1 LFIRQ
6 LRHNEIDT
14 IWTVDRSEVIHR
26 IYRLQQGVLV
36 LEPAYCEASGW
47 PPGEV
52 ERVTP
57 VLHDCYGRG
66 GGFYGMFEGE
76 ALVGAAV
83 IDGEFIGRD
92 RDWVALKWLYVS
104 RSHRGKGVGS
114 RLFQYVKDMARRNG
128 ARGLYISSTPTE
140 NTVNFYLRLGCKIAL
155 EPDPTLFTLEPE
167 DIHLTCTL

>member
-6 LRHNEIDT
+6 LLHDEIDK
-14 IWTVDRSEVIHR
+14 IWTIDRSEVIHR
-26 IYRLQQGVLV
+26 IYRLQQGVLI

-57 VLHDCYGRG
+57 LLHDCYRRG
-66 GGFYGMFEGE
+66 GEFYGMFEGE

-83 IDGEFIGRD
+83 IDGECIGPD
-92 RDWVALKWLYVS
+92 RAWVALKFLYVS

-114 RLFQYVKDMARRNG
+114 RLFEYAKDMARRSG

-140 NTVNFYLRLGCKIAL
+140 YSVYFYLRLGCEIAA
-155 EPDPTLFTLEPE
+155 EPDPTLFALEPE
-167 DIHLTCTL
+167 DIHLTCAL

>member
-6 LRHNEIDT
+6 LRNDEIDT
-14 IWTVDRSEVIHR
+14 VWTIDRSEVIHR

-57 VLHDCYGRG
+57 LLHDCHRRG
-66 GGFYGMFEGE
+66 GGFYGMFEDKV
-76 ALVGAAV
+76 LVGAAV
-83 IDGEFIGRD
+83 IDGEFIGPD
-92 RDWVALKWLYVS
+92 RAWVAVKFLYVS
-104 RSHRGKGVGS
+104 GSHRGKGVGS
-114 RLFQYVKDMARRNG
+114 RLFQYAKDMARRSG

-140 NTVNFYLRLGCKIAL
+140 NTVNFYLHLGCEIAP
-155 EPDPTLFTLEPE
+155 EPDPTLFALEPE
-167 DIHLTCTL
+167 DIHLTFAL